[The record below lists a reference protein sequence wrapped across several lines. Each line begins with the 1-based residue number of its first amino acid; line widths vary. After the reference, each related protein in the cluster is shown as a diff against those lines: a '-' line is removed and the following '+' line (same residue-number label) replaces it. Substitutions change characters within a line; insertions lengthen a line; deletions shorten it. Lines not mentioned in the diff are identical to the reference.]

1 MSKILNWATLDNSD
15 AIILDG
21 TNTDYCMVGTD
32 NGIKQRLMKAEVNE
46 EIVNFNS
53 WEVDGL
59 INANETEGT
68 YKMIKVGFYGYKT
81 GILNSV
87 SLYLDDLGIA
97 NNGSIER
104 VVLGI
109 MEEKKVTIKAWATL
123 TKTDTENN
131 IKTFTIIP
139 EHNGYFNI
147 ENDLI
152 SEPKNGLMIL
162 PIIGSFESDASF
174 AVGST
179 GNDESYRSKG
189 ANLRLKVLSSRSIFD
204 AGSHLYGNDYTKDAD
219 NATKYVAEIY
229 SNIITD
235 HIRKNYDNYHLSR
248 STISGI
254 NALKYYAPVLKIRNE
269 EQRENIVFSRCY
281 ISHDSLSLDGEINLI
296 GKKLEAIQI
305 PVNTGDAW
313 YDNNKHKNQLGSYI
327 SKNNFEIK
335 IAFSE
340 TEPAADSNEWISADY
355 TIAPKGADNYDII
368 WEITFN
374 KTLPTYTAA
383 TGVWIMV
390 RNINNTAPNKQ
401 QIFCR
406 TYRDYR
412 NSTDIMYLHS
422 AANTNESPTTF
433 ERTPDI
439 RLIFDFDGRQQFMEM
454 LYRKIFSS

>member
-1 MSKILNWATLDNSD
+1 MSDILKWATLDNSD

-32 NGIKQRLMKAEVNE
+32 NGIKQRLQKAEVTE
-46 EIVNFNS
+46 EIVNFSS
-53 WEVDGL
+53 WEVDGI

-68 YKMIKVGFYGYKT
+68 YKMIKAGFYGYKT
-81 GILNSV
+81 GVLNSV
-87 SLYLDDLGIA
+87 SLYLDDLETA

-109 MEEKKVTIKAWATL
+109 MEQTKVTIKAWATL

-139 EHNGYFNI
+139 EHNGYFEITN
-147 ENDLI
+147 ELI

-174 AVGST
+174 AIGST
-179 GNDESYRSKG
+179 GNDGSYRPKG

-204 AGSHLYGNDYTKDAD
+204 AGSHLYGNDYTLDAD
-219 NATKYVAEIY
+219 NATKYTAEIY

-235 HIRKNYDNYHLSR
+235 HIKKNYDNYHLSR

-254 NALKYYAPVLKIRNE
+254 NALKYYAPILKIRNE
-269 EQRENIVFSRCY
+269 DQRENIVFSRCY
-281 ISHDSLSLDGEINLI
+281 ISHDSLSLGGEINLI

-305 PVNTGDAW
+305 PVKTGDAW
-313 YDNNKHKNQLGSYI
+313 YSNYKNQLGTYI

-340 TEPAADSNEWISADY
+340 TEPAANSSEWISADY
-355 TIAPKGADNYDII
+355 TFAPKSADDYDIV

-374 KTLPTYTAA
+374 KTLPIYTAA

-390 RNINNTAPNKQ
+390 RNINNDAANRQ

-412 NSTDIMYLHS
+412 NSTDIMHLHS
-422 AANTNESPTTF
+422 VANTNETPVSF

-454 LYRKIFSS
+454 LYRKILALS